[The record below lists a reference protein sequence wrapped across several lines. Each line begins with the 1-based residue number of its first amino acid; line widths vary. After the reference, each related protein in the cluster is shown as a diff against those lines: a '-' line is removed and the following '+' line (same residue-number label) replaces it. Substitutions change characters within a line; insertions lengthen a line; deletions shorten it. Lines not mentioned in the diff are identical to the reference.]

1 MSDRMTTTLTR
12 PVDVL
17 LDIPSDAPRWY
28 RHWIVLEAYI
38 RAVVCWGQYR
48 YNGEDR
54 KERLRPVAAAAWIER
69 EGMENND
76 LILRHLD
83 GIVKNEGYPLSAREI
98 LNEAVQL
105 TRYELAMK
113 EFKDR
118 VRHRYD
124 YYTTHFPP
132 REGSCINIPAMCEG
146 EVIGEIQR
154 ECLARGYSN
163 WYGPFRNVRGL

>member
-48 YNGEDR
+48 YN
-54 KERLRPVAAAAWIER
+54 
-69 EGMENND
+69 
-76 LILRHLD
+76 
-83 GIVKNEGYPLSAREI
+83 
-98 LNEAVQL
+98 
-105 TRYELAMK
+105 
-113 EFKDR
+113 
-118 VRHRYD
+118 

-132 REGSCINIPAMCEG
+132 REGSCINYPAMCEG